1 MLRNRADPTSGG
13 QGVPES
19 LDVAGARAPYA
30 RLAALTPQHG
40 GRLSGDG
47 RKRPFTARMVV
58 YYGACPIPVSSK
70 LTDQEKHAAVA
81 DLLAQRA
88 AIQHTPP
95 YYGTVFWGG
104 PGTRAT

>member
-1 MLRNRADPTSGG
+1 
-13 QGVPES
+13 
-19 LDVAGARAPYA
+19 
-30 RLAALTPQHG
+30 
-40 GRLSGDG
+40 
-47 RKRPFTARMVV
+47 MVV

-70 LTDQEKHAAVA
+70 LTDQEKQAAVA